1 MALLKHLNNE
11 KSAHAETPAMQYPT
25 SCLDP
30 TTPIPFSLNH
40 PIIRPALLLI
50 LLLFSSSSA
59 LAYDCE
65 VAGIYYNLNPTDKT
79 ASVTYKD
86 YNHYS
91 GDVVIPENIA
101 YDGTTYSVT
110 SIGYSAFYGC
120 SGLTSVTIPNSVT
133 SIGNFAFY
141 GCSGLT
147 YVTIPNSV
155 TSIGDRAFSGC
166 SGLTSVTVD
175 KNNGTYDSRD
185 NCNAIIETSTNKL
198 IVGCNNTIIPNSVT
212 AIGEHAF
219 EYCSG
224 LTSVTIPNSVT
235 SIGGAAFSGCSG
247 LTSVTIPN
255 SVTSIGYRAFSGCS
269 GLTSVTI
276 GNSVS
281 SIGEHAF
288 EYCSG
293 LTSVTIP
300 NSVTSIGDGAFS
312 GCSGLT
318 SVTIGNSVTSIG
330 DQAFFGCT
338 GLHSL
343 TIGTGVLSIGRYAIG
358 YNYDHGYI
366 KKTIE
371 KVIWLPN
378 TPPTGYRDVNSIVSY
393 AANDLYTGMSCEYK
407 YIYKYLSSLFEVDG
421 IRYVPVSPSER
432 TCDAID
438 CTYSPEHTEITLN
451 KSVSYKGVSM
461 KLKDIK
467 PYTCYN
473 NTHITKVLVN
483 YDGNI
488 GDYAFRDCS
497 AITSADITAES
508 IGNYAFSGSA
518 TKNDAIFNISANT
531 IGGYA
536 FSRCSAIISADIT
549 AESIGNYAFSDSATK
564 NDAIFNISANT
575 IGGYAFSGC
584 SAIISAVITAKS
596 IGNYAFSSSA
606 TKNDAIFNISAN
618 TIGMSAFSGCAKMT
632 KATLGGSMTS
642 IGGSAFYGCSSLE
655 GITIPNSVENIGE
668 GTFEKCSALSYAK
681 IGSGLKAIPYSTFSG
696 CAFISSITI
705 PKNVTEIG
713 NYAFSGCKSLADV
726 YIEDREDELSLGS
739 NGSSPL
745 FSGCSLKTVY
755 IGGNIAYST
764 SSGSGYSPF
773 YRNTSLEKVII
784 TDKETEISANEFY
797 GCTGLKYI
805 TMGDGIEKIGD
816 WAFSGCSSLDFFRV
830 GSNVKTIGKEAFSDC
845 TAMTK
850 LITTAPVPPTCGSQA
865 LDDIN
870 KWTCELFVNKES
882 IDQYKAA
889 EQWKEFFFISEYD
902 GVDDV
907 SVDTPDALYEVYNL
921 QGVRVGSGMREAE
934 VTADTLPHGVY
945 ILVSLQGRK
954 KLKI

>member
-1 MALLKHLNNE
+1 MALLKHLKNE
-11 KSAHAETPAMQYPT
+11 KSAQAETSAMQYLT
-25 SCLDP
+25 SSLDP

-50 LLLFSSSSA
+50 LLLFSSFST
-59 LAYDCE
+59 LAYDCK

-79 ASVTYKD
+79 ASVTGND
-86 YNHYS
+86 NNSYS

-110 SIGYSAFYGC
+110 SIGYYAFSDCSRLTSVTIPNSVTSIGESAFSGCSGLTSVTIPNSVTFIGGYAFRGC

-133 SIGNFAFY
+133 SIGSSAF
-141 GCSGLT
+141 
-147 YVTIPNSV
+147 
-155 TSIGDRAFSGC
+155 R
-166 SGLTSVTVD
+166 
-175 KNNGTYDSRD
+175 
-185 NCNAIIETSTNKL
+185 
-198 IVGCNNTIIPNSVT
+198 
-212 AIGEHAF
+212 
-219 EYCSG
+219 
-224 LTSVTIPNSVT
+224 
-235 SIGGAAFSGCSG
+235 GCSG

-255 SVTSIGYRAFSGCS
+255 SVTSIGESAFSGCT
-269 GLTSVTI
+269 GLTSVTFNAEKCTYMGSDSYPVFNNCINLTTLNI
-276 GNSVS
+276 GNKV
-281 SIGEHAF
+281 
-288 EYCSG
+288 
-293 LTSVTIP
+293 TTIP
-300 NSVTSIGDGAFS
+300 NYAFY
-312 GCSGLT
+312 
-318 SVTIGNSVTSIG
+318 
-330 DQAFFGCT
+330 DCT

-358 YNYDHGYI
+358 YYKYDHGNI
-366 KKTIE
+366 KKTIG
-371 KVIWLPN
+371 KVIWHPN
-378 TPPTGYRDVNSIVSY
+378 TPPTGYREVNSRVSY
-393 AANDLYTGMSCEYK
+393 VANDLYTGMSCEYK

-438 CTYSPEHTEITLN
+438 CTYNQEQTDISLCKT
-451 KSVSYKGVSM
+451 VSYKGVSM
-461 KLKDIK
+461 TLKDIK

-473 NTHITKVLVN
+473 NTHITKVIIN
-483 YDGNI
+483 YEGN
-488 GDYAFRDCS
+488 
-497 AITSADITAES
+497 
-508 IGNYAFSGSA
+508 IGNYAFY
-518 TKNDAIFNISANT
+518 D
-531 IGGYA
+531 
-536 FSRCSAIISADIT
+536 CSAIISADIT
-549 AESIGNYAFSDSATK
+549 AESIGDYAFKESATK
-564 NDAIFNISANT
+564 NEATFKIVAKT
-575 IGGYAFSGC
+575 IGETAFSGC
-584 SAIISAVITAKS
+584 S
-596 IGNYAFSSSA
+596 
-606 TKNDAIFNISAN
+606 
-618 TIGMSAFSGCAKMT
+618 KMT
-632 KATLGGSMTS
+632 KATLGESLTS
-642 IGGSAFYGCSSLE
+642 IGGSAFSGCTSLE
-655 GITIPNSVENIGE
+655 GITIPNNVESIGQC
-668 GTFEKCSALSYAK
+668 TFEDCSALSYAK

-696 CAFISSITI
+696 CASIPSITI

-745 FSGCSLKTVY
+745 FSGCPLKTVY
-755 IGGNIAYST
+755 IGGNISYPT
-764 SSGSGYSPF
+764 SSGNGYSPF

-784 TDKETEISANEFY
+784 TDKETEISENEFY

-870 KWTCELFVNKES
+870 KWTCKLFVNKES

-934 VTADTLPHGVY
+934 VTADALPHGVY
-945 ILVSLQGRK
+945 ILVSPQGRK

>member
-1 MALLKHLNNE
+1 MQTTPQKPGHGQCGWVGRHFLGKRLSALILDKQEFFPLFIGTATDTDVHAFSIQASGQDVIRIKSQCDIMALLKHLNNE

-30 TTPIPFSLNH
+30 TTPIPFSLNY

-110 SIGYSAFYGC
+110 SIGRSAFSGCSGLTSVTIPNSVTYIGVFAFNGC

-133 SIGNFAFY
+133 SIGVYAFY
-141 GCSGLT
+141 
-147 YVTIPNSV
+147 N
-155 TSIGDRAFSGC
+155 
-166 SGLTSVTVD
+166 
-175 KNNGTYDSRD
+175 
-185 NCNAIIETSTNKL
+185 
-198 IVGCNNTIIPNSVT
+198 
-212 AIGEHAF
+212 
-219 EYCSG
+219 
-224 LTSVTIPNSVT
+224 
-235 SIGGAAFSGCSG
+235 
-247 LTSVTIPN
+247 
-255 SVTSIGYRAFSGCS
+255 
-269 GLTSVTI
+269 
-276 GNSVS
+276 
-281 SIGEHAF
+281 
-288 EYCSG
+288 
-293 LTSVTIP
+293 
-300 NSVTSIGDGAFS
+300 
-312 GCSGLT
+312 
-318 SVTIGNSVTSIG
+318 
-330 DQAFFGCT
+330 CT

-343 TIGTGVLSIGRYAIG
+343 TIGTGVLSIGQYAIG
-358 YNYDHGYI
+358 YYYDHGNI
-366 KKTIE
+366 KKSVE

-378 TPPTGYRDVNSIVSY
+378 TPPTGYSDVNSIVSY
-393 AANDLYTGMSCEYK
+393 AANDLYTGMSCKYK

-438 CTYSPEHTEITLN
+438 CTYNQEQTDISLCKT
-451 KSVSYKGVSM
+451 VSYKGVSM
-461 KLKDIK
+461 TLKDIK

-473 NTHITKVLVN
+473 NTHITKVIVN
-483 YDGNI
+483 YEGNI
-488 GDYAFRDCS
+488 GNYAFYDCS
-497 AITSADITAES
+497 AIVSADITAES
-508 IGNYAFSGSA
+508 IGDYAFNKSA
-518 TKNDAIFNISANT
+518 TKNEATFKIVANT
-531 IGGYA
+531 IGKSA
-536 FSRCSAIISADIT
+536 FSGCSAIVSADIT
-549 AESIGNYAFSDSATK
+549 AESIGDYAFKESATK
-564 NDAIFNISANT
+564 NEATFKIVAKT
-575 IGGYAFSGC
+575 IGEKAFSGC
-584 SAIISAVITAKS
+584 S
-596 IGNYAFSSSA
+596 N
-606 TKNDAIFNISAN
+606 
-618 TIGMSAFSGCAKMT
+618 MT
-632 KATLGGSMTS
+632 KATLGESMTS
-642 IGGSAFYGCSSLE
+642 IGGSAFSGCSSLE
-655 GITIPNSVENIGE
+655 GVTIPNNVESIGSYA
-668 GTFEKCSALSYAK
+668 FEKCSAMTYAK
-681 IGSGLKAIPYSTFSG
+681 IGSGLKAIQDHTFYSCS
-696 CAFISSITI
+696 SLLSITI

-713 NYAFSGCKSLADV
+713 DYAFSGCKSLADV

-816 WAFSGCSSLDFFRV
+816 WAFSGCSSLNFFRV
-830 GSNVKTIGKEAFSDC
+830 GSNVKNIGKEAFSDC

-921 QGVRVGSGMREAE
+921 QGVHVGSGMREAE
-934 VTADTLPHGVY
+934 VTADALPHGVY
-945 ILVSLQGRK
+945 ILVSPQGRK

>member
-11 KSAHAETPAMQYPT
+11 KSAHAETPAMQHPASQPDPT
-25 SCLDP
+25 SI
-30 TTPIPFSLNH
+30 IPGHLIH
-40 PIIRPALLLI
+40 TIIRPALLLI
-50 LLLFSSSSA
+50 LLLFSSFSA

-65 VAGIYYNLNPTDKT
+65 VDGIYYYLNNDDKT
-79 ASVTYKD
+79 ASVTGNNNNRY
-86 YNHYS
+86 

-110 SIGYSAFYGC
+110 SIGGSAFY
-120 SGLTSVTIPNSVT
+120 
-133 SIGNFAFY
+133 
-141 GCSGLT
+141 
-147 YVTIPNSV
+147 
-155 TSIGDRAFSGC
+155 
-166 SGLTSVTVD
+166 
-175 KNNGTYDSRD
+175 
-185 NCNAIIETSTNKL
+185 
-198 IVGCNNTIIPNSVT
+198 
-212 AIGEHAF
+212 
-219 EYCSG
+219 YCTG

-235 SIGGAAFSGCSG
+235 SIGGSAFSGCSG

-255 SVTSIGYRAFSGCS
+255 SVTSIGDGAFG
-269 GLTSVTI
+269 G
-276 GNSVS
+276 
-281 SIGEHAF
+281 
-288 EYCSG
+288 CSG

-300 NSVTSIGDGAFS
+300 NSVTFIGEYTFAYCSELTSVTIPNSVTSIGYSAFRGCSSLTSVTIPNSVTSIGYYAFS

-318 SVTIGNSVTSIG
+318 SVTIGNSVTFIGGYAFYNCTGLTSVTIPNSVTSIG
-330 DQAFFGCT
+330 DNAFYNCT

-343 TIGTGVLSIGRYAIG
+343 TIGTGVLSIGDYAFG
-358 YNYDHGYI
+358 YNSNYV

-378 TPPTGYRDVNSIVSY
+378 TPPTGYSDVNSRVSY
-393 AANDLYTGMSCEYK
+393 VANDLYTGISCEYT

-438 CTYSPEHTEITLN
+438 CTYNQEQTDISLCKT
-451 KSVSYKGVSM
+451 VSYKGVSM
-461 KLKDIK
+461 TLKDIK

-473 NTHITKVLVN
+473 NTHITKVIVN
-483 YDGNI
+483 YEGNI
-488 GDYAFRDCS
+488 GNYAFHDCS
-497 AITSADITAES
+497 AITSADITAKSIGYSAFSDCSAIVSADITAES
-508 IGNYAFSGSA
+508 IGNYAFNNSA
-518 TKNDAIFNISANT
+518 TNNEAIFKIVANT
-531 IGGYA
+531 IG
-536 FSRCSAIISADIT
+536 
-549 AESIGNYAFSDSATK
+549 EK
-564 NDAIFNISANT
+564 
-575 IGGYAFSGC
+575 AFSGC
-584 SAIISAVITAKS
+584 S
-596 IGNYAFSSSA
+596 
-606 TKNDAIFNISAN
+606 
-618 TIGMSAFSGCAKMT
+618 KMT
-632 KATLGGSMTS
+632 KATLGESLTS
-642 IGGSAFYGCSSLE
+642 IGGSAFSGCSSLE
-655 GITIPNSVENIGE
+655 GVTIPNNVESIGSYA
-668 GTFEKCSALSYAK
+668 FEKCSAMTYAK
-681 IGSGLKAIPYSTFSG
+681 IGSGLKAIPYCTFSV
-696 CAFISSITI
+696 CASIPSITI

-713 NYAFSGCKSLADV
+713 NYAFSGCESLADV

-745 FSGCSLKTVY
+745 FSGCPLKTVY
-755 IGGNIAYST
+755 IGGNISYPT
-764 SSGSGYSPF
+764 SSDKGYSPF

-784 TDKETEISANEFY
+784 TDKETEISENEFY

-889 EQWKEFFFISEYD
+889 EQWKEFFFISEYV

-945 ILVSLQGRK
+945 ILVSPQGRK

>member
-1 MALLKHLNNE
+1 MQHPASQPDHTSIIPGHLI
-11 KSAHAETPAMQYPT
+11 HA
-25 SCLDP
+25 
-30 TTPIPFSLNH
+30 
-40 PIIRPALLLI
+40 IIRPALLLI
-50 LLLFSSSSA
+50 LLLFSSFSA
-59 LAYDCE
+59 LAYDCK
-65 VAGIYYNLNPTDKT
+65 VDDIYYDLNNDDKT
-79 ASVTYKD
+79 ARVTYMSSYSDNKD
-86 YNHYS
+86 AYVGNII
-91 GDVVIPENIA
+91 IPESIT
-101 YDGTTYSVT
+101 YRETTYSVT
-110 SIGYSAFYGC
+110 SIGESAFHGC

-133 SIGNFAFY
+133 SIGGY
-141 GCSGLT
+141 
-147 YVTIPNSV
+147 
-155 TSIGDRAFSGC
+155 AFSG
-166 SGLTSVTVD
+166 
-175 KNNGTYDSRD
+175 
-185 NCNAIIETSTNKL
+185 
-198 IVGCNNTIIPNSVT
+198 
-212 AIGEHAF
+212 
-219 EYCSG
+219 CSG

-235 SIGGAAFSGCSG
+235 SIGDYAFRGCSG

-255 SVTSIGYRAFSGCS
+255 SVTSIGYRAFRD
-269 GLTSVTI
+269 
-276 GNSVS
+276 
-281 SIGEHAF
+281 
-288 EYCSG
+288 CSG

-300 NSVTSIGDGAFS
+300 NSVTSIDDYAFC
-312 GCSGLT
+312 GCS
-318 SVTIGNSVTSIG
+318 
-330 DQAFFGCT
+330 

-343 TIGTGVLSIGRYAIG
+343 TIGSGVLSIGNYAIG
-358 YNYDHGYI
+358 YYYYSSSGSY
-366 KKTIE
+366 KKDPVE
-371 KVIWLPN
+371 KVIFLPN
-378 TPPTGYRDVNSIVSY
+378 TPPKGHEDVNGLVY
-393 AANDLYTGMSCEYK
+393 YVANDLYSDCWSYRKTFV
-407 YIYKYLSSLFEVDG
+407 YKYLSSLFEVDG
-421 IRYVPVSPSER
+421 IRYVPVNPSER

-438 CTYSPEHTEITLN
+438 CTYAPEHTDISLCRT
-451 KSVSYKGVSM
+451 VSYKGVSM
-461 KLKDIK
+461 TLKDIK

-483 YDGNI
+483 YEGNI
-488 GDYAFRDCS
+488 GDYAFHDCS
-497 AITSADITAES
+497 AITSADITAKS
-508 IGNYAFSGSA
+508 IGYSAFSG
-518 TKNDAIFNISANT
+518 
-531 IGGYA
+531 
-536 FSRCSAIISADIT
+536 CSAIVSADIT
-549 AESIGNYAFSDSATK
+549 AESIGDYAFNKSTTK
-564 NDAIFNISANT
+564 NEATFKIVANT
-575 IGGYAFSGC
+575 IGESAFSGC
-584 SAIISAVITAKS
+584 SAIVSADITAES
-596 IGNYAFSSSA
+596 IGDYAFSNSA
-606 TKNDAIFNISAN
+606 TKNEATFKIVAK
-618 TIGMSAFSGCAKMT
+618 TIGEKAFSGCSKMT
-632 KATLGGSMTS
+632 KASLGESLTS
-642 IGGSAFYGCSSLE
+642 IGGSAFSGCTSLE
-655 GITIPNSVENIGE
+655 GVTIPNNVESIGSYA
-668 GTFEKCSALSYAK
+668 FEKCSAMTYAK
-681 IGSGLKAIPYSTFSG
+681 IGSGLKAIQDHTFYSCSSL
-696 CAFISSITI
+696 SSITI

-713 NYAFSGCKSLADV
+713 DYAFSGCKSLADV

-850 LITTAPVPPTCGSQA
+850 LITTALVPPTCGSQA

-945 ILVSLQGRK
+945 ILVSPQGRK